1 MKSCT
6 RRSGRCAQCPPNKS
20 GASSRLSC
28 PAPTCLP
35 CLLHCAAQLLP
46 LAAHQRPVV
55 STNMVFHRTV
65 PQAARGGG
73 EQEVAGDIVVFTD
86 TRVVPPISRR
96 TSHRQV
102 YAVGLLLPLLT
113 GSAWVWLGDYHH
125 PAFVWI
131 LHVQAQHAVV
141 RPCQGILDV
150 AWVPSHATRPRRCS
164 GKKKKKNSWSHR
176 ARAAGGY
183 GYSKCTPPCDASL
196 NLCDSATNPQSR
208 FENHPHLAHSCEF
221 E

>member
-1 MKSCT
+1 MHRARPT
-6 RRSGRCAQCPPNKS
+6 RVVR
-20 GASSRLSC
+20 
-28 PAPTCLP
+28 
-35 CLLHCAAQLLP
+35 P
-46 LAAHQRPVV
+46 LASLALHPLACHARCTVLP
-55 STNMVFHRTV
+55 SCFHSPPINDPWSLPTWSFTV
-65 PQAARGGG
+65 LFHKLHGVAASRRLLGTPWCSLTRG
-73 EQEVAGDIVVFTD
+73 
-86 TRVVPPISRR
+86 VPPISRR

-113 GSAWVWLGDYHH
+113 GSAWVWLGDYDH

-183 GYSKCTPPCDASL
+183 GYS
-196 NLCDSATNPQSR
+196 
-208 FENHPHLAHSCEF
+208 
-221 E
+221 